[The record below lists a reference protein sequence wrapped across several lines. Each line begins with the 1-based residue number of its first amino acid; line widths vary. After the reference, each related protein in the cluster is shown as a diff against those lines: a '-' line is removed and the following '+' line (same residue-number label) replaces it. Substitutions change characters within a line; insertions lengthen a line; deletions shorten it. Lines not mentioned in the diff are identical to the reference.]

1 MRRFDGSTAADKL
14 RLALL
19 TAAAVATAACGG
31 GENAQNGGETRA
43 TEGRTT
49 PPAKDGGAPN
59 DAAGGSNQVVR
70 NEGDRSYERD
80 WKIGDGGEVE
90 VRFEE
95 GALDLL
101 DVRPNQGWSAE
112 VGERSADEIE
122 VEFLRE
128 DEEWRFDAEV
138 ADGRLEVETGQ
149 KLRDAEGGTYRL
161 GDAGAVEIR
170 QEGGGIT
177 LVQTRSTG
185 NWGANVVRQD
195 GGEVGVRFERQD
207 ERWELE
213 AEVDDGRLQVDTVRK
228 VTEPIRE

>member
-19 TAAAVATAACGG
+19 TAAAVATATCGAG
-31 GENAQNGGETRA
+31 DGENAQNGVETRA
-43 TEGRTT
+43 AEGRTT
-49 PPAKDGGAPN
+49 PPAKDGEAPN

-90 VRFEE
+90 LRFEE

-112 VGERSADEIE
+112 VGEGSADAIE
-122 VEFLRE
+122 VKFLRK
-128 DEEWRFDAEV
+128 DEEWRFDAEA
-138 ADGRLEVETGQ
+138 ADGRLEVKTGQ

-177 LVQTRSTG
+177 FVQTRSTG
-185 NWGANVVRQD
+185 NWGANVVGRD
-195 GGEVGVRFERQD
+195 GDEV
-207 ERWELE
+207 
-213 AEVDDGRLQVDTVRK
+213 
-228 VTEPIRE
+228 